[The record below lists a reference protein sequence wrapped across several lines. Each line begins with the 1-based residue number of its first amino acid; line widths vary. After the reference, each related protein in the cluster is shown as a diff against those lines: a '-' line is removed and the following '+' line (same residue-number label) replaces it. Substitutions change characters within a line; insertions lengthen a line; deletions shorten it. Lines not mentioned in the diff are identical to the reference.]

1 MKGKLSKLRNEKK
14 TNKLIEASKSL
25 NKELKNQLK
34 NTDNPLLTLKNEKN
48 SKKYNNQIKDNN
60 ANSHN
65 LYGED
70 TDYEIESISKNI
82 SDSQR
87 NNYPYINSKQ
97 SYIEQL
103 ELKIQDQARRLNE
116 LYKYKLLCEKRIRE
130 LNPNE
135 VIPLTEESIRS
146 NSKKSS
152 VKDESE
158 NNKYDELYEKYKN
171 LKKNFKDFKDQNS
184 VQSERTNDSNIN
196 IEKYNLLKEK
206 YKQLKN
212 ENEKIVDL
220 LNQEINA
227 TEEQKNIISI
237 LQQTIDSELFKNGTI
252 NQYITPENIIDFVKL
267 KNEADGYRKE
277 LVLSQAM
284 VNSLKY
290 EIEQLNKEKKEN
302 NEIRKNS
309 IESINIVKNNLNEN
323 NHKLNSEIDDY
334 YYKKNFK
341 GRSNSQNILNIDNI
355 RKNINS
361 LDFSENENNE
371 NFNNDNY
378 SDRNSNKNYLN
389 ENLQLKTN
397 INKQNQTI
405 SGLLKEKSES
415 KKLISELMYK
425 LNESLSLNNDARDKI
440 KNLELEIGLKKNEL
454 SQFED
459 KFTYFNDYIS
469 NLKISLSEL
478 QTFLKNYIAI
488 FNKMANEDLNSLLTK
503 NFSDNVLV
511 LKNKISNIP
520 SIQKYNLEYDIDSKL
535 IKVIIETLTIL
546 NSEFVNIYE
555 KVYESNG
562 YCKESKQKLE
572 QLQNE
577 IDTRNLNLENQKKDI
592 NFINNQLNE
601 QIQENIKM
609 KSNNDNLIEDNSSLI
624 FENSQLKRDIEFLN
638 HFNNKNIDLMNII
651 CKISQITDGKLS
663 KIIKEAIN
671 INQIISKLKE
681 ERNDAYQQLIKKN
694 NCNQSIN
701 IEKNTLNKLLNE
713 FDIKINEK
721 EIKLDELK
729 RELNILFNMYNSYGN
744 KEFKNINYNPM
755 DLNTINNKHQITNSL
770 DYSIRK
776 THADSNLYSNT
787 EFNTHQN
794 TINNQFPN
802 YDNNLNYKYGNKE
815 DFQKF
820 IETNSNSS
828 LTNSYFKNPEFYQND
843 RKKLSY
849 QVINT
854 SPH

>member
-14 TNKLIEASKSL
+14 TNKLIQASKSL

-34 NTDNPLLTLKNEKN
+34 NPILTLNNEKN
-48 SKKYNNQIKDNN
+48 QIKINNQIKDSNN
-60 ANSHN
+60 SNLQN
-65 LYGED
+65 LYAED
-70 TDYEIESISKNI
+70 TDYEIESISKHI

-87 NNYPYINSKQ
+87 NNYPNMNLKQ

-135 VIPLTEESIRS
+135 IIPLTEESIKS

-152 VKDESE
+152 IKDESE
-158 NNKYDELYEKYKN
+158 NNKYDELYEKYKK
-171 LKKNFKDFKDQNS
+171 LKKNFKDFKENS
-184 VQSERTNDSNIN
+184 AQSERSNDSNIN
-196 IEKYNLLKEK
+196 IEKYKLLKEK
-206 YKQLKN
+206 YKKLKN
-212 ENEKIVDL
+212 ENEEITDL
-220 LNQEINA
+220 LNQETKA
-227 TEEQKNIISI
+227 TEEQKNIISL

-252 NQYITPENIIDFVKL
+252 NQYISPENIIDFVKL
-267 KNEADGYRKE
+267 KNEADEYRKE

-302 NEIRKNS
+302 NESRKNS
-309 IESINIVKNNLNEN
+309 IESNNIENDSNIN
-323 NHKLNSEIDDY
+323 NHRLNSNIDDY

-341 GRSNSQNILNIDNI
+341 GRSNSQNKFNIDNI

-361 LDFSENENNE
+361 IDFSDNKSNDDNY
-371 NFNNDNY
+371 NNDNY
-378 SDRNSNKNYLN
+378 FERNNKKNYLN
-389 ENLQLKTN
+389 ENLNLKTN

-405 SGLLKEKSES
+405 SGLLKEKSEL

-425 LNESLSLNNDARDKI
+425 INESLSLNNDAKDKI
-440 KNLELEIGLKKNEL
+440 KSLELEIALKKNEL

-469 NLKISLSEL
+469 NLKISLSDL
-478 QTFLKNYIAI
+478 QNYLKNYITI
-488 FNKMANEDLNSLLTK
+488 LNKMANEDLNSLLTK
-503 NFSDNVLV
+503 SFSDNILI

-520 SIQKYNLEYDIDSKL
+520 SIQKYNLEYDKDSKL
-535 IKVIIETLTIL
+535 IKLVIDTLTIV

-555 KVYESNG
+555 KVFESNG
-562 YCKESKQKLE
+562 YCKESTQKLE

-577 IDTRNLNLENQKKDI
+577 INNRNLNLENQKKDI

-601 QIQENIKM
+601 QIQENIIV
-609 KSNNDNLIEDNSSLI
+609 KSNNDNLIKDNSFLI
-624 FENSQLKRDIEFLN
+624 FENSQLKRDIDFLN

-651 CKISQITDGKLS
+651 CKISQITDSKLS
-663 KIIKEAIN
+663 KIIKEIIN

-681 ERNDAYQQLIKKN
+681 ERNDAYQQLNKKN
-694 NCNQSIN
+694 NNNQSIN
-701 IEKNTLNKLLNE
+701 IEKNTLNQLLNE
-713 FDIKINEK
+713 FDRKINEK

-744 KEFKNINYNPM
+744 NDLKNTNYIPL
-755 DLNTINNKHQITNSL
+755 DFNTNNNKHLVTNSL
-770 DYSIRK
+770 DYSIKK

-794 TINNQFPN
+794 TMSNQFSN

-820 IETNSNSS
+820 IETNNSNSS
-828 LTNSYFKNPEFYQND
+828 LINSYIKNPEFSNND
-843 RKKLSY
+843 RKKITY
-849 QVINT
+849 QVLNT

>member
-14 TNKLIEASKSL
+14 TNKLIQASKSL

-34 NTDNPLLTLKNEKN
+34 NPILTLNNEKN
-48 SKKYNNQIKDNN
+48 QIKINNQIKDSNN
-60 ANSHN
+60 SNLQN
-65 LYGED
+65 LYAED
-70 TDYEIESISKNI
+70 TDYEIESISKHI

-87 NNYPYINSKQ
+87 NNYPNMNLKQ

-135 VIPLTEESIRS
+135 IIPLTEESIKS

-152 VKDESE
+152 IKDESE
-158 NNKYDELYEKYKN
+158 NNKYDELYEKYKK
-171 LKKNFKDFKDQNS
+171 LKKNFKDFKENS
-184 VQSERTNDSNIN
+184 AQSERSNDSNIN
-196 IEKYNLLKEK
+196 IEKYKLLKEK
-206 YKQLKN
+206 YKKLKN
-212 ENEKIVDL
+212 ENEEITDL
-220 LNQEINA
+220 LNQETKA
-227 TEEQKNIISI
+227 TEEQKNIISL

-252 NQYITPENIIDFVKL
+252 NQYISPENIIDFVKL
-267 KNEADGYRKE
+267 KNEADEYRKE

-302 NEIRKNS
+302 NESRKNS
-309 IESINIVKNNLNEN
+309 IESNNIENDSNIN
-323 NHKLNSEIDDY
+323 NHRLNSNIDDY

-341 GRSNSQNILNIDNI
+341 GRSNSQNKFNIDNI

-361 LDFSENENNE
+361 IDFSDNKSNDDNY
-371 NFNNDNY
+371 NNDNY
-378 SDRNSNKNYLN
+378 FERNNKKNYLN
-389 ENLQLKTN
+389 ENLNLKTN

-405 SGLLKEKSES
+405 SGLLKEKSEL

-425 LNESLSLNNDARDKI
+425 INESLSLNNDAKDKI
-440 KNLELEIGLKKNEL
+440 KSLELEIALKKNEL

-469 NLKISLSEL
+469 NLKISLSDL
-478 QTFLKNYIAI
+478 QNYLKNYITI
-488 FNKMANEDLNSLLTK
+488 LNKMANEDLNSLLTK
-503 NFSDNVLV
+503 SFSDNILI

-520 SIQKYNLEYDIDSKL
+520 SIQKYNLEYDKDSKL
-535 IKVIIETLTIL
+535 IKLVIDTLTIV

-555 KVYESNG
+555 KVFESNG
-562 YCKESKQKLE
+562 YCKESTQKLE

-577 IDTRNLNLENQKKDI
+577 INNRNLNLENQKKDI

-601 QIQENIKM
+601 QIQENIIV
-609 KSNNDNLIEDNSSLI
+609 KSNNDNLIKDNSFLI
-624 FENSQLKRDIEFLN
+624 FENSQLKRDIDFLN

-651 CKISQITDGKLS
+651 CKISQITDIKLS
-663 KIIKEAIN
+663 KIIKEIIN

-681 ERNDAYQQLIKKN
+681 ERNDAYQQLNKKN
-694 NCNQSIN
+694 NNNQSIN
-701 IEKNTLNKLLNE
+701 IEKNTLNQLLNE
-713 FDIKINEK
+713 FDRKINEK

-744 KEFKNINYNPM
+744 NELKNTNYIPL
-755 DLNTINNKHQITNSL
+755 DLNTNNNKHLVTNSL

-794 TINNQFPN
+794 TMSNQFSN

-820 IETNSNSS
+820 IETNNSNSS
-828 LTNSYFKNPEFYQND
+828 LINSYIKNPEFSNND
-843 RKKLSY
+843 RKKITY
-849 QVINT
+849 QVLNT

>member
-14 TNKLIEASKSL
+14 TNKLIQASKSL

-34 NTDNPLLTLKNEKN
+34 NPILTLNNEKN
-48 SKKYNNQIKDNN
+48 QIKIDNQIKDSNN
-60 ANSHN
+60 SNLQN
-65 LYGED
+65 LYAED
-70 TDYEIESISKNI
+70 TDYEIESISKHI

-87 NNYPYINSKQ
+87 NNYPNMNLKQ

-135 VIPLTEESIRS
+135 IIPLTEESIKS

-152 VKDESE
+152 IKDESE
-158 NNKYDELYEKYKN
+158 NNKYDELYEKYKK
-171 LKKNFKDFKDQNS
+171 LKKNFKDFKENS
-184 VQSERTNDSNIN
+184 AQSERSNDSNIN
-196 IEKYNLLKEK
+196 IEKYKLLKEK
-206 YKQLKN
+206 YKKLKN
-212 ENEKIVDL
+212 ENEEISDL
-220 LNQEINA
+220 LNQETKA
-227 TEEQKNIISI
+227 TEEQKNIISL

-252 NQYITPENIIDFVKL
+252 NQYISPENIIDFVKL
-267 KNEADGYRKE
+267 KNEADEYRKE

-302 NEIRKNS
+302 NESRKNS
-309 IESINIVKNNLNEN
+309 IESNNIENDSNIN
-323 NHKLNSEIDDY
+323 NHRLNSNIDDY

-341 GRSNSQNILNIDNI
+341 GRSNSQNKFNIDNI

-361 LDFSENENNE
+361 IDFSDNKSNDDNY
-371 NFNNDNY
+371 NNDNY
-378 SDRNSNKNYLN
+378 FERNNKKNYLN
-389 ENLQLKTN
+389 ENLNLKTN

-405 SGLLKEKSES
+405 SGLLKEKSEL

-425 LNESLSLNNDARDKI
+425 INESLSLNNDAKDKI
-440 KNLELEIGLKKNEL
+440 KSLELEIALKKNEL

-469 NLKISLSEL
+469 NLKISLSDL
-478 QTFLKNYIAI
+478 QNYLKNYITI
-488 FNKMANEDLNSLLTK
+488 LNKMANEDLNSLLTK
-503 NFSDNVLV
+503 SFSDNILI

-520 SIQKYNLEYDIDSKL
+520 SIQKYNLEYDKDSKL
-535 IKVIIETLTIL
+535 IKLVIDTLTIV

-555 KVYESNG
+555 KVFESNG
-562 YCKESKQKLE
+562 YCKESTQKLE

-577 IDTRNLNLENQKKDI
+577 INNRNLNLENQKKDI

-601 QIQENIKM
+601 QIQENIIV
-609 KSNNDNLIEDNSSLI
+609 KSNNDNLIKDNSFLI
-624 FENSQLKRDIEFLN
+624 FENSQLKRDIDFLN

-651 CKISQITDGKLS
+651 CKISQITDSKLS
-663 KIIKEAIN
+663 KIIKEIIN

-681 ERNDAYQQLIKKN
+681 ERNDAYQQLNTKN
-694 NCNQSIN
+694 NNNQSIN
-701 IEKNTLNKLLNE
+701 IEKNTLNQLLNE
-713 FDIKINEK
+713 FDRKINEK

-744 KEFKNINYNPM
+744 NDLKNTNYIPL
-755 DLNTINNKHQITNSL
+755 DLNTNNNKHLVTNSL

-794 TINNQFPN
+794 TMSNQFSN

-820 IETNSNSS
+820 IETNNSNSS
-828 LTNSYFKNPEFYQND
+828 LINSYIKNPEFSNND
-843 RKKLSY
+843 RKKITY
-849 QVINT
+849 QVLNT

>member
-14 TNKLIEASKSL
+14 TNKLIQASKSL

-34 NTDNPLLTLKNEKN
+34 NPILTLNNEKN
-48 SKKYNNQIKDNN
+48 QIKINNQIKDSNN
-60 ANSHN
+60 SNLQN
-65 LYGED
+65 LYAED
-70 TDYEIESISKNI
+70 TDYEIESISKHI

-87 NNYPYINSKQ
+87 NNYPNMNLKQ

-135 VIPLTEESIRS
+135 IIPLTEESIKS

-152 VKDESE
+152 IKDESE
-158 NNKYDELYEKYKN
+158 NNKYDELYEKYKK
-171 LKKNFKDFKDQNS
+171 LKKNFKDFKENS
-184 VQSERTNDSNIN
+184 AQSERSNDSNIN
-196 IEKYNLLKEK
+196 IEKYKLLKEK
-206 YKQLKN
+206 YKKLKN
-212 ENEKIVDL
+212 ENEEITDL
-220 LNQEINA
+220 LNQETKA
-227 TEEQKNIISI
+227 TEEQKNIISL

-252 NQYITPENIIDFVKL
+252 NQYISPENIIDFVKL
-267 KNEADGYRKE
+267 KNEADEYRKE

-302 NEIRKNS
+302 NESRKNS
-309 IESINIVKNNLNEN
+309 IESNNIENDSNIN
-323 NHKLNSEIDDY
+323 NHRLNSNIDDY

-341 GRSNSQNILNIDNI
+341 GRSNSQNKFNIDNI

-361 LDFSENENNE
+361 IDFSDNKSNDDNY
-371 NFNNDNY
+371 NNDNY
-378 SDRNSNKNYLN
+378 FERNNKKNYLN
-389 ENLQLKTN
+389 ENLNLKTN

-405 SGLLKEKSES
+405 SGLLKEKSEL

-425 LNESLSLNNDARDKI
+425 INESLSLNNDAKDKI
-440 KNLELEIGLKKNEL
+440 KSLELEIALKKNEL

-469 NLKISLSEL
+469 NLKISLSDL
-478 QTFLKNYIAI
+478 QNYLKNYITI
-488 FNKMANEDLNSLLTK
+488 LNKMANEDLNSLLTK
-503 NFSDNVLV
+503 SFSDNILI

-520 SIQKYNLEYDIDSKL
+520 SIQKYNLEYDKDSKL
-535 IKVIIETLTIL
+535 IKLVIDTLTIV

-555 KVYESNG
+555 KVFESNG
-562 YCKESKQKLE
+562 YCKESTQKLE

-577 IDTRNLNLENQKKDI
+577 INNRNLNLENQKKDI

-601 QIQENIKM
+601 QIQENIIV
-609 KSNNDNLIEDNSSLI
+609 KSNNDNLIKDNSFLI
-624 FENSQLKRDIEFLN
+624 FENSQLKRDIDFLN
-638 HFNNKNIDLMNII
+638 HFNNRNIDLMNII
-651 CKISQITDGKLS
+651 CKISQITDSKLS
-663 KIIKEAIN
+663 KIIKEIIN

-681 ERNDAYQQLIKKN
+681 ERNDAYQQLNKKN
-694 NCNQSIN
+694 NNNQSIN
-701 IEKNTLNKLLNE
+701 IEKNTLNQLLNE
-713 FDIKINEK
+713 FDRKINEK

-744 KEFKNINYNPM
+744 NDLKNTNYIPL
-755 DLNTINNKHQITNSL
+755 DLNTNNNKHLVTNSL

-794 TINNQFPN
+794 TMSNQFSN

-820 IETNSNSS
+820 IETNNSNSS
-828 LTNSYFKNPEFYQND
+828 LINSYIKNPEFSNND
-843 RKKLSY
+843 RKKITY
-849 QVINT
+849 QVLNT

>member
-14 TNKLIEASKSL
+14 TNKLIQASKSL

-34 NTDNPLLTLKNEKN
+34 NPILTLNNEKN
-48 SKKYNNQIKDNN
+48 QIKINNQIKDSNN
-60 ANSHN
+60 SNLQN
-65 LYGED
+65 LYAED
-70 TDYEIESISKNI
+70 TDYEIESISKHI

-87 NNYPYINSKQ
+87 NNYPNMNLKQ

-135 VIPLTEESIRS
+135 IIPLTEESIKS
-146 NSKKSS
+146 SSKKSS
-152 VKDESE
+152 IKDESE
-158 NNKYDELYEKYKN
+158 NNKYDELYEKYKK
-171 LKKNFKDFKDQNS
+171 LKKNFKDFKENS
-184 VQSERTNDSNIN
+184 AQSERSNDSNIN
-196 IEKYNLLKEK
+196 IEKYKLLKEK
-206 YKQLKN
+206 YKKLKN
-212 ENEKIVDL
+212 ENEEITDL
-220 LNQEINA
+220 LNQETKA
-227 TEEQKNIISI
+227 TEEQKNIISL

-252 NQYITPENIIDFVKL
+252 NQYISPENIIDFVKL
-267 KNEADGYRKE
+267 KNEADEYRKE

-302 NEIRKNS
+302 NESRKNS
-309 IESINIVKNNLNEN
+309 IESNNIENDSNIN
-323 NHKLNSEIDDY
+323 NHRLNSNIDDY

-341 GRSNSQNILNIDNI
+341 GRSNSQNKFNIDNI

-361 LDFSENENNE
+361 IDFSDNKSNDDNY
-371 NFNNDNY
+371 NNDNY
-378 SDRNSNKNYLN
+378 FERNNKKNYLN
-389 ENLQLKTN
+389 ENLNLKTN

-405 SGLLKEKSES
+405 SGLLKEKSEL

-425 LNESLSLNNDARDKI
+425 INESLSLNNDAKDKI
-440 KNLELEIGLKKNEL
+440 KSLELEIALKKNEL

-469 NLKISLSEL
+469 NLKISLSDL
-478 QTFLKNYIAI
+478 QNYLKNYITI
-488 FNKMANEDLNSLLTK
+488 LNKMANEDLNSLLTK
-503 NFSDNVLV
+503 SFSDNILI

-520 SIQKYNLEYDIDSKL
+520 SIQKYNLEYDKDSKL
-535 IKVIIETLTIL
+535 IKLVIDTLTIV

-555 KVYESNG
+555 KVFESNG
-562 YCKESKQKLE
+562 YCKESTQKLE

-577 IDTRNLNLENQKKDI
+577 INNRNLNLENQKKDI

-601 QIQENIKM
+601 QIQENIIV

-624 FENSQLKRDIEFLN
+624 FENSQLKRDIDFLN

-651 CKISQITDGKLS
+651 CKISQITDSKLS
-663 KIIKEAIN
+663 KIIKEIIN

-681 ERNDAYQQLIKKN
+681 ERNDAYQQLNKKN
-694 NCNQSIN
+694 NNNQSIN
-701 IEKNTLNKLLNE
+701 IEKNTLNQLLNE
-713 FDIKINEK
+713 FDRKINEK

-744 KEFKNINYNPM
+744 NDLKNTNYIPL
-755 DLNTINNKHQITNSL
+755 DLNTNNNKHLVTNSL

-794 TINNQFPN
+794 TMSNQFSN

-820 IETNSNSS
+820 IETNNSNSS
-828 LTNSYFKNPEFYQND
+828 LINSYIKNPEFSNND
-843 RKKLSY
+843 RKKITY
-849 QVINT
+849 QVLNT

>member
-1 MKGKLSKLRNEKK
+1 M
-14 TNKLIEASKSL
+14 
-25 NKELKNQLK
+25 
-34 NTDNPLLTLKNEKN
+34 
-48 SKKYNNQIKDNN
+48 
-60 ANSHN
+60 
-65 LYGED
+65 
-70 TDYEIESISKNI
+70 
-82 SDSQR
+82 
-87 NNYPYINSKQ
+87 
-97 SYIEQL
+97 
-103 ELKIQDQARRLNE
+103 
-116 LYKYKLLCEKRIRE
+116 
-130 LNPNE
+130 
-135 VIPLTEESIRS
+135 
-146 NSKKSS
+146 
-152 VKDESE
+152 
-158 NNKYDELYEKYKN
+158 
-171 LKKNFKDFKDQNS
+171 
-184 VQSERTNDSNIN
+184 
-196 IEKYNLLKEK
+196 
-206 YKQLKN
+206 
-212 ENEKIVDL
+212 
-220 LNQEINA
+220 
-227 TEEQKNIISI
+227 
-237 LQQTIDSELFKNGTI
+237 
-252 NQYITPENIIDFVKL
+252 
-267 KNEADGYRKE
+267 
-277 LVLSQAM
+277 
-284 VNSLKY
+284 
-290 EIEQLNKEKKEN
+290 
-302 NEIRKNS
+302 
-309 IESINIVKNNLNEN
+309 
-323 NHKLNSEIDDY
+323 
-334 YYKKNFK
+334 
-341 GRSNSQNILNIDNI
+341 NIDNI
-355 RKNINS
+355 KKNINS

-371 NFNNDNY
+371 NFNNENY

-562 YCKESKQKLE
+562 YCKESTQKLE

-577 IDTRNLNLENQKKDI
+577 INNRNLNLENQKKDI

-601 QIQENIKM
+601 QIQENIIV
-609 KSNNDNLIEDNSSLI
+609 KSNNDNLIKDNSFLI
-624 FENSQLKRDIEFLN
+624 FENSQLKRDIDFLN

-651 CKISQITDGKLS
+651 CKISQITDSKLS
-663 KIIKEAIN
+663 KIIKEIIN

-681 ERNDAYQQLIKKN
+681 ERNDAYQQLNKKN
-694 NCNQSIN
+694 NNNQSIN
-701 IEKNTLNKLLNE
+701 IEKNTLNQLLNE
-713 FDIKINEK
+713 FDRKINEK
-721 EIKLDELK
+721 EVKLDELK

-744 KEFKNINYNPM
+744 NDLKNTNYIPL
-755 DLNTINNKHQITNSL
+755 DLNTNNNKHLVTNSL
-770 DYSIRK
+770 DYSIKK

-794 TINNQFPN
+794 TMSNQFSN

-820 IETNSNSS
+820 IETNNSNSS
-828 LTNSYFKNPEFYQND
+828 LINSYIKNPEFSNND
-843 RKKLSY
+843 RKKITY
-849 QVINT
+849 QVLNT

>member
-14 TNKLIEASKSL
+14 TNKLIQASKSL

-34 NTDNPLLTLKNEKN
+34 NPILTLNNEKN
-48 SKKYNNQIKDNN
+48 QIKIDNQIKDSNN
-60 ANSHN
+60 SNLQN
-65 LYGED
+65 LYAED
-70 TDYEIESISKNI
+70 TDYEIESISKHI

-87 NNYPYINSKQ
+87 NNYPNMNLKQ

-135 VIPLTEESIRS
+135 IIPLTEESIKS

-152 VKDESE
+152 IKDESE
-158 NNKYDELYEKYKN
+158 NNKYDELYEKYKK
-171 LKKNFKDFKDQNS
+171 LKKNFKDFKENS
-184 VQSERTNDSNIN
+184 AQSERSNDSNIN
-196 IEKYNLLKEK
+196 IEKYKLLKEK
-206 YKQLKN
+206 YKKLKN
-212 ENEKIVDL
+212 ENEEITDL
-220 LNQEINA
+220 LNQETKA
-227 TEEQKNIISI
+227 TEEQKNIISL

-252 NQYITPENIIDFVKL
+252 NQYISPENIIDFVKL
-267 KNEADGYRKE
+267 KNEADEYRKE

-302 NEIRKNS
+302 NESRKNS
-309 IESINIVKNNLNEN
+309 IESNNIENDSNIN
-323 NHKLNSEIDDY
+323 NHRLNSNIDDY

-341 GRSNSQNILNIDNI
+341 GRSNSQNKFNIDNI
-355 RKNINS
+355 RKNMNS
-361 LDFSENENNE
+361 IDFSDNKSNDDNYNNE
-371 NFNNDNY
+371 NYFERNNK
-378 SDRNSNKNYLN
+378 KNYLN
-389 ENLQLKTN
+389 ENLNLKTN

-405 SGLLKEKSES
+405 SGLLKEKSEL

-425 LNESLSLNNDARDKI
+425 INESLSLNNDAKDKI
-440 KNLELEIGLKKNEL
+440 KSLELEIALKKNEL

-469 NLKISLSEL
+469 NLKISLSDL
-478 QTFLKNYIAI
+478 QNYLKNYITI
-488 FNKMANEDLNSLLTK
+488 LNKMANEDLNSLLTK
-503 NFSDNVLV
+503 SFSDNILI

-520 SIQKYNLEYDIDSKL
+520 SIQKYNLEYDKDSKL
-535 IKVIIETLTIL
+535 IKLVIDTLTIV

-555 KVYESNG
+555 KVFESNG
-562 YCKESKQKLE
+562 YCKESTQKLE

-577 IDTRNLNLENQKKDI
+577 INNRNLNLENQKKDI

-601 QIQENIKM
+601 QIQENIIV
-609 KSNNDNLIEDNSSLI
+609 KSNNDNLIKDNSFLI
-624 FENSQLKRDIEFLN
+624 FENSQLKRDIDFLN

-651 CKISQITDGKLS
+651 CKISQITDSKLS
-663 KIIKEAIN
+663 KIIKEIIN

-681 ERNDAYQQLIKKN
+681 ERNDAYQQLNTKN
-694 NCNQSIN
+694 NNNQSIN
-701 IEKNTLNKLLNE
+701 IEKNTLNQLLNE
-713 FDIKINEK
+713 FDRKINEK

-744 KEFKNINYNPM
+744 NDLKNTNYIPL
-755 DLNTINNKHQITNSL
+755 DLNTNNNKHLVTNSL
-770 DYSIRK
+770 DYSIKK

-794 TINNQFPN
+794 TMSNQFSN

-820 IETNSNSS
+820 IETNNSNSS
-828 LTNSYFKNPEFYQND
+828 LINSYIKNPEFSNND
-843 RKKLSY
+843 RKKITY
-849 QVINT
+849 QVLNT

>member
-14 TNKLIEASKSL
+14 TNKLIQASKSL

-34 NTDNPLLTLKNEKN
+34 NPILTLNNEKN
-48 SKKYNNQIKDNN
+48 QIKIDNQIKDSNN
-60 ANSHN
+60 SNLQN
-65 LYGED
+65 LYAED
-70 TDYEIESISKNI
+70 TDYEIESISKHI

-87 NNYPYINSKQ
+87 NNYPNMNLKQ

-135 VIPLTEESIRS
+135 IIPLTEESIKS

-152 VKDESE
+152 IKDESE
-158 NNKYDELYEKYKN
+158 NNKYDELYEKYKK
-171 LKKNFKDFKDQNS
+171 LKKNFKDFKENS
-184 VQSERTNDSNIN
+184 AQSERSNDSNIN
-196 IEKYNLLKEK
+196 IEKYKLLKEK
-206 YKQLKN
+206 YKKLKN
-212 ENEKIVDL
+212 ENEEITDL
-220 LNQEINA
+220 LNQETKA
-227 TEEQKNIISI
+227 TEEQKNIISL

-252 NQYITPENIIDFVKL
+252 NQYISPENIIDFVKL
-267 KNEADGYRKE
+267 KNEADEYRKE

-302 NEIRKNS
+302 NESRKNS
-309 IESINIVKNNLNEN
+309 IESNNIENDSNIN
-323 NHKLNSEIDDY
+323 NHRLNSNIDDY

-341 GRSNSQNILNIDNI
+341 GRSNSQNKFNIDNI

-361 LDFSENENNE
+361 IDFSDNKSNDDNY
-371 NFNNDNY
+371 NNDNY
-378 SDRNSNKNYLN
+378 FERNNKKNYLN
-389 ENLQLKTN
+389 ENLNLKTN

-405 SGLLKEKSES
+405 SGLLKEKSEL

-425 LNESLSLNNDARDKI
+425 INESLSLNNDAKDKI
-440 KNLELEIGLKKNEL
+440 KSLELEIALKKNEL

-469 NLKISLSEL
+469 NLKISLSDL
-478 QTFLKNYIAI
+478 QNYLKNYITI
-488 FNKMANEDLNSLLTK
+488 LNKMANEDLNSLLTK
-503 NFSDNVLV
+503 SFSDNILI

-520 SIQKYNLEYDIDSKL
+520 SIQKYNLEYDKDSKL
-535 IKVIIETLTIL
+535 IKLVIDTLTIV

-555 KVYESNG
+555 KVFESNG
-562 YCKESKQKLE
+562 YCKESTQKLE

-577 IDTRNLNLENQKKDI
+577 INNRNLNLENQKKDI

-601 QIQENIKM
+601 QIQENIIV
-609 KSNNDNLIEDNSSLI
+609 KSNNDNLIKDNSFLI
-624 FENSQLKRDIEFLN
+624 FENSQLKRDIDFLN

-651 CKISQITDGKLS
+651 CKISQITDSKLS
-663 KIIKEAIN
+663 KIIKEIIN

-681 ERNDAYQQLIKKN
+681 ERNDAYQQLNKKN
-694 NCNQSIN
+694 NNNQSIN
-701 IEKNTLNKLLNE
+701 IEKNTLNQLLNE
-713 FDIKINEK
+713 FDRKINEK

-744 KEFKNINYNPM
+744 NDLKNTNYIPL
-755 DLNTINNKHQITNSL
+755 DLNTNNNKHLVTNSL

-794 TINNQFPN
+794 TMSNQFSN

-820 IETNSNSS
+820 IETNNSNSS
-828 LTNSYFKNPEFYQND
+828 LINSYIKNPEFSNND
-843 RKKLSY
+843 RKKITY
-849 QVINT
+849 QVLNT

>member
-1 MKGKLSKLRNEKK
+1 MKEKLSKLRNEKK
-14 TNKLIEASKSL
+14 TNKLIQASKSL

-34 NTDNPLLTLKNEKN
+34 NPILTLNNEKN
-48 SKKYNNQIKDNN
+48 QIKINNQIKDSNN
-60 ANSHN
+60 SNLQN
-65 LYGED
+65 LYAED
-70 TDYEIESISKNI
+70 TDYEIESISKHI

-87 NNYPYINSKQ
+87 NNYPNMNLKQ

-135 VIPLTEESIRS
+135 IIPLTEESIKS

-152 VKDESE
+152 IKDESE
-158 NNKYDELYEKYKN
+158 NNKYDELYEKYKK
-171 LKKNFKDFKDQNS
+171 LKKNFKDFKENS
-184 VQSERTNDSNIN
+184 AQSERSNDSNIN
-196 IEKYNLLKEK
+196 IEKYKLLKEK
-206 YKQLKN
+206 YKKLKN
-212 ENEKIVDL
+212 ENEEITDL
-220 LNQEINA
+220 LNQETKA
-227 TEEQKNIISI
+227 KEEQKNIISL

-252 NQYITPENIIDFVKL
+252 NQYISPENIIDFVKL
-267 KNEADGYRKE
+267 KNEADEYRKE

-302 NEIRKNS
+302 NESRKNS
-309 IESINIVKNNLNEN
+309 IESNNIENDSNIN
-323 NHKLNSEIDDY
+323 NHRLNSNIDDY

-341 GRSNSQNILNIDNI
+341 GRSNSQNKFNIDNI

-361 LDFSENENNE
+361 IDFSDNKSNDDNY
-371 NFNNDNY
+371 NNDNY
-378 SDRNSNKNYLN
+378 FERNNKKNYLN
-389 ENLQLKTN
+389 ENLNLKTN

-405 SGLLKEKSES
+405 SGLLKEKSEL

-425 LNESLSLNNDARDKI
+425 INESLSLNNDAKDKI
-440 KNLELEIGLKKNEL
+440 KSLELEIALKKNEL

-469 NLKISLSEL
+469 NLKISLSDL
-478 QTFLKNYIAI
+478 QNYLKNYITI
-488 FNKMANEDLNSLLTK
+488 LNKMANEDLNSLLTK
-503 NFSDNVLV
+503 SFSDNILI

-520 SIQKYNLEYDIDSKL
+520 SIQKYNLEYDKDSKL
-535 IKVIIETLTIL
+535 IKLVIDTLTIV

-555 KVYESNG
+555 KVFESNG
-562 YCKESKQKLE
+562 YCKESTQKLE

-577 IDTRNLNLENQKKDI
+577 INNRNLNLENQKKDI

-601 QIQENIKM
+601 QIQENIIV
-609 KSNNDNLIEDNSSLI
+609 KSNNDNLIKDNSFLI
-624 FENSQLKRDIEFLN
+624 FENSQLKRDIDFLN

-651 CKISQITDGKLS
+651 CKISQITDSKLS
-663 KIIKEAIN
+663 KIIKEIIN

-681 ERNDAYQQLIKKN
+681 ERNDAYQQLNKKN
-694 NCNQSIN
+694 NNNQSIN
-701 IEKNTLNKLLNE
+701 IEKNTLNQLLNE
-713 FDIKINEK
+713 FDRKINEK

-744 KEFKNINYNPM
+744 NELKNTNYIPL
-755 DLNTINNKHQITNSL
+755 DLNTNNNKHLVTNSL

-794 TINNQFPN
+794 TISNQFSN

-820 IETNSNSS
+820 IETNNSNSS
-828 LTNSYFKNPEFYQND
+828 LINSYIKNPEFSNND
-843 RKKLSY
+843 RKKITY
-849 QVINT
+849 QVLNT

>member
-14 TNKLIEASKSL
+14 TNKLIQASKSL

-34 NTDNPLLTLKNEKN
+34 NPILTLNNEKN
-48 SKKYNNQIKDNN
+48 QIKIDNQIKDSNN
-60 ANSHN
+60 SNLQN
-65 LYGED
+65 LYAED
-70 TDYEIESISKNI
+70 TDYEIESISKHI

-87 NNYPYINSKQ
+87 NNYPNMNLKQ

-135 VIPLTEESIRS
+135 IIPLTEESIKS

-152 VKDESE
+152 IKDESE
-158 NNKYDELYEKYKN
+158 NNKYDELYEKYKK
-171 LKKNFKDFKDQNS
+171 LKKNFKDFKENS
-184 VQSERTNDSNIN
+184 AQSERSNDSNIN
-196 IEKYNLLKEK
+196 IEKYKLLKEK
-206 YKQLKN
+206 YKKLKN
-212 ENEKIVDL
+212 ENEEITDL
-220 LNQEINA
+220 LNQETKA
-227 TEEQKNIISI
+227 TEEQKNIISL

-252 NQYITPENIIDFVKL
+252 NQYISPENIIDFVKL
-267 KNEADGYRKE
+267 KNEADEYRKE

-302 NEIRKNS
+302 NESRKNS
-309 IESINIVKNNLNEN
+309 IESNNIENDSNIN
-323 NHKLNSEIDDY
+323 NHRLNSNIDDY

-341 GRSNSQNILNIDNI
+341 GRSNSQNKFNIDNI
-355 RKNINS
+355 RKNMNS
-361 LDFSENENNE
+361 IDFSDNKSNDDNYNNE
-371 NFNNDNY
+371 NYFERNNK
-378 SDRNSNKNYLN
+378 KNYLN
-389 ENLQLKTN
+389 ENLNLKTN

-405 SGLLKEKSES
+405 SGLLKEKSEL

-425 LNESLSLNNDARDKI
+425 INESLSLNNDAKDKI
-440 KNLELEIGLKKNEL
+440 KSLELEIALKKNEL

-469 NLKISLSEL
+469 NLKISLSDL
-478 QTFLKNYIAI
+478 QNYLKNYITI
-488 FNKMANEDLNSLLTK
+488 LNKMANEDLNSLLTK
-503 NFSDNVLV
+503 SFSDNILI

-520 SIQKYNLEYDIDSKL
+520 SIQKYNLEYDKDSKL
-535 IKVIIETLTIL
+535 IKLVIDTLTIV

-555 KVYESNG
+555 KVFESNG
-562 YCKESKQKLE
+562 YCKESTQKLE

-577 IDTRNLNLENQKKDI
+577 INNRNLNLENQKKDI

-601 QIQENIKM
+601 QIQENIIV
-609 KSNNDNLIEDNSSLI
+609 KSNNDNLIKDNSFLI
-624 FENSQLKRDIEFLN
+624 FENSQLKRDIDFLN

-651 CKISQITDGKLS
+651 CKISQITDIKLS
-663 KIIKEAIN
+663 KIIKEIIN

-681 ERNDAYQQLIKKN
+681 ERNDAYQQLNTKN
-694 NCNQSIN
+694 NNNQSIN
-701 IEKNTLNKLLNE
+701 IEKNTLNQLLNE
-713 FDIKINEK
+713 FDRKINEK

-744 KEFKNINYNPM
+744 NDLKNTNYIPL
-755 DLNTINNKHQITNSL
+755 DLNTNNNKHLVTNSL

-794 TINNQFPN
+794 TMSNQFSN

-820 IETNSNSS
+820 IETNNSNSS
-828 LTNSYFKNPEFYQND
+828 LINSYIKNPEFSNND
-843 RKKLSY
+843 RKKITY
-849 QVINT
+849 QVLNT

>member
-14 TNKLIEASKSL
+14 TNKLIQASKSL

-34 NTDNPLLTLKNEKN
+34 NPILTLNNEKN
-48 SKKYNNQIKDNN
+48 QIKIDNQIKDSNN
-60 ANSHN
+60 SNLQN
-65 LYGED
+65 LYAED
-70 TDYEIESISKNI
+70 TDYEIESISKHI

-87 NNYPYINSKQ
+87 NNYPNMNLKQ

-135 VIPLTEESIRS
+135 IIPLTEESIKS

-152 VKDESE
+152 IKDESE
-158 NNKYDELYEKYKN
+158 NNKYDELYEKYKK
-171 LKKNFKDFKDQNS
+171 LKKNFKDFKENS
-184 VQSERTNDSNIN
+184 AQSERSNDSNIN
-196 IEKYNLLKEK
+196 IEKYKLLKEK
-206 YKQLKN
+206 YKKLKN
-212 ENEKIVDL
+212 ENEEITDL
-220 LNQEINA
+220 LNQETKA
-227 TEEQKNIISI
+227 TEEQKNIISL

-252 NQYITPENIIDFVKL
+252 NQYISPENIIDFVKL
-267 KNEADGYRKE
+267 KNEADEYRKE

-302 NEIRKNS
+302 NESRKNS
-309 IESINIVKNNLNEN
+309 IESNNIENDSNIN
-323 NHKLNSEIDDY
+323 NHRLNSNIDDY

-341 GRSNSQNILNIDNI
+341 GRSNSQNKFNIDNI

-361 LDFSENENNE
+361 IDFSDNKSNDDNY
-371 NFNNDNY
+371 NNDNY
-378 SDRNSNKNYLN
+378 FERNNKKNYLN
-389 ENLQLKTN
+389 ENLNLKTN

-405 SGLLKEKSES
+405 SGLLKEKSEL

-425 LNESLSLNNDARDKI
+425 INESLSLNNDAKDKI
-440 KNLELEIGLKKNEL
+440 KSLELEIALKKNEL

-469 NLKISLSEL
+469 NLKISLSDL
-478 QTFLKNYIAI
+478 QNYLKNYITI
-488 FNKMANEDLNSLLTK
+488 LNKMANEDLNSLLTK
-503 NFSDNVLV
+503 SFSDNILI

-520 SIQKYNLEYDIDSKL
+520 SIQKYNLEYDKDSKL
-535 IKVIIETLTIL
+535 IKLVIDTLTIV

-555 KVYESNG
+555 KVFESNG
-562 YCKESKQKLE
+562 YCKESTQKLE

-577 IDTRNLNLENQKKDI
+577 INNRNLNLENQKKDI

-624 FENSQLKRDIEFLN
+624 FENSQLKRDIDFLN

-651 CKISQITDGKLS
+651 CKISQITDSKLS
-663 KIIKEAIN
+663 KIIKEIIN

-681 ERNDAYQQLIKKN
+681 ERNDAYQQLNKKN
-694 NCNQSIN
+694 NNNQSIN
-701 IEKNTLNKLLNE
+701 IEKNTLNQLLNE
-713 FDIKINEK
+713 FDRKINEK

-744 KEFKNINYNPM
+744 NDLKNTNYIPL
-755 DLNTINNKHQITNSL
+755 DLNTNNNKHLVTNSL

-794 TINNQFPN
+794 TMSNQFSN

-820 IETNSNSS
+820 IETNNSNSS
-828 LTNSYFKNPEFYQND
+828 LINSYIKNPEFSNND
-843 RKKLSY
+843 RKKITY
-849 QVINT
+849 QVLNT

>member
-14 TNKLIEASKSL
+14 TNKLIQASKSL

-34 NTDNPLLTLKNEKN
+34 NPILTLNNEKN
-48 SKKYNNQIKDNN
+48 QIKIDNQIKDSNN
-60 ANSHN
+60 SNLQN
-65 LYGED
+65 LYAED
-70 TDYEIESISKNI
+70 TDYEIESISKHI

-87 NNYPYINSKQ
+87 NNYPNMNLKQ

-135 VIPLTEESIRS
+135 IIPLTEESIKS

-152 VKDESE
+152 IKDESE
-158 NNKYDELYEKYKN
+158 NNKYDELYEKYKK
-171 LKKNFKDFKDQNS
+171 LKKNFKDFKENS
-184 VQSERTNDSNIN
+184 AQSERSNDSNIN
-196 IEKYNLLKEK
+196 IEKYKLLKEK
-206 YKQLKN
+206 YKKLKN
-212 ENEKIVDL
+212 ENEEITDL
-220 LNQEINA
+220 LNQETKA
-227 TEEQKNIISI
+227 TEEQKNIISL

-252 NQYITPENIIDFVKL
+252 NQYISPENIIDFVKL
-267 KNEADGYRKE
+267 KNEADEYRKE

-302 NEIRKNS
+302 NESRKNS
-309 IESINIVKNNLNEN
+309 IESNNIENDSNIN
-323 NHKLNSEIDDY
+323 NHRLNSNIDDY

-341 GRSNSQNILNIDNI
+341 GRSNSQNKFNIYNI

-361 LDFSENENNE
+361 IDFSDNKSNDDNY
-371 NFNNDNY
+371 NNDNY
-378 SDRNSNKNYLN
+378 FERNNKKNYLN
-389 ENLQLKTN
+389 ENLNLKTN

-405 SGLLKEKSES
+405 SGLLKEKSEL

-425 LNESLSLNNDARDKI
+425 INESLSLNNDAKDKI
-440 KNLELEIGLKKNEL
+440 KSLELEIALKKNEL

-469 NLKISLSEL
+469 NLKISLSDL
-478 QTFLKNYIAI
+478 QNYLKNYITI
-488 FNKMANEDLNSLLTK
+488 LNKMANEDLNSLLTK
-503 NFSDNVLV
+503 SFSDNILI

-520 SIQKYNLEYDIDSKL
+520 SIQKYNLEYDKDSKL
-535 IKVIIETLTIL
+535 IKLVIDTLTIV

-555 KVYESNG
+555 KVFESNG
-562 YCKESKQKLE
+562 YCKESTQKLE

-577 IDTRNLNLENQKKDI
+577 INNRNLNLENLKKDI

-601 QIQENIKM
+601 QIQENIIV
-609 KSNNDNLIEDNSSLI
+609 KSNNDNLIKDNSFLI
-624 FENSQLKRDIEFLN
+624 FENSQLKRDIDFLN

-651 CKISQITDGKLS
+651 CKISQITDSKLS
-663 KIIKEAIN
+663 KIIKEIIN

-681 ERNDAYQQLIKKN
+681 ERNDAYQQLNKKN
-694 NCNQSIN
+694 NNNQSIN
-701 IEKNTLNKLLNE
+701 IEKNTLNQLLNE
-713 FDIKINEK
+713 FDRKINEK

-744 KEFKNINYNPM
+744 NDLKNTNYIPL
-755 DLNTINNKHQITNSL
+755 DLNTNNNKHLVTNSL
-770 DYSIRK
+770 DYSIKK

-794 TINNQFPN
+794 TMSNQFSN

-820 IETNSNSS
+820 IETNNSNSS
-828 LTNSYFKNPEFYQND
+828 LINSYIKNPEFSNND
-843 RKKLSY
+843 RKKITY
-849 QVINT
+849 QVLNT

>member
-14 TNKLIEASKSL
+14 TNKLIQASISL
-25 NKELKNQLK
+25 NKESKNKL
-34 NTDNPLLTLKNEKN
+34 NNNDNPTLTLKNEKN
-48 SKKYNNQIKDNN
+48 SKKSNNQIKDNN
-60 ANSHN
+60 TSNIQN
-65 LYGED
+65 LYAED
-70 TDYEIESISKNI
+70 SDYEIESISKNI

-87 NNYPYINSKQ
+87 NNYPNINSKQ

-103 ELKIQDQARRLNE
+103 ELKIQEQARRLNE

-158 NNKYDELYEKYKN
+158 NNKYDELYEKYKT
-171 LKKNFKDFKDQNS
+171 LKKNFKDFKEQNS
-184 VQSERTNDSNIN
+184 AQSERSNDSNIN
-196 IEKYNLLKEK
+196 IEKYKLLKEK

-220 LNQEINA
+220 LNQEVNA

-237 LQQTIDSELFKNGTI
+237 LQQTIDSELFKSGAI
-252 NQYITPENIIDFVKL
+252 NQYITPENIIDFIKL
-267 KNEADGYRKE
+267 KSEADEYRKQ

-290 EIEQLNKEKKEN
+290 EIEQLNKEKKDN

-309 IESINIVKNNLNEN
+309 IEKSNIENNLNLN
-323 NHKLNSEIDDY
+323 DNKLNSEIDDY
-334 YYKKNFK
+334 YYKKSFK
-341 GRSNSQNILNIDNI
+341 GRSNSQNKLNIDNI

-361 LDFSENENNE
+361 LDFSENDNY
-371 NFNNDNY
+371 NNDNY
-378 SDRNSNKNYLN
+378 SDRNNNKNYLN
-389 ENLQLKTN
+389 ENLELKTN

-405 SGLLKEKSES
+405 SGLLKEKSEL

-425 LNESLSLNNDARDKI
+425 LNESISLNNNARDKI

-469 NLKISLSEL
+469 NLKKSLSDL
-478 QTFLKNYIAI
+478 QNFLKNYISI

-503 NFSDNVLV
+503 SFSDNILV

-520 SIQKYNLEYDIDSKL
+520 SIQKYNLEYDADSKL
-535 IKVIIETLTIL
+535 IKAIIDTLTIV

-555 KVYESNG
+555 KVFESNG
-562 YCKESKQKLE
+562 YCKESTQKLE

-577 IDTRNLNLENQKKDI
+577 INTRNLNLENQKNDI
-592 NFINNQLNE
+592 NYINNQLNE
-601 QIQENIKM
+601 QIQQNIKM

-624 FENSQLKRDIEFLN
+624 FENSQLKRDIDFLN

-681 ERNDAYQQLIKKN
+681 ERNDAYQQLNKKN
-694 NCNQSIN
+694 NLNQSIN
-701 IEKNTLNKLLNE
+701 IEKNTLNQLLNE
-713 FDIKINEK
+713 FDRKINEK
-721 EIKLDELK
+721 EVKLDELK

-744 KEFKNINYNPM
+744 NEINNINYNP
-755 DLNTINNKHQITNSL
+755 LNINPMNNKHQITNSF
-770 DYSIRK
+770 DYSIKK
-776 THADSNLYSNT
+776 TYADSNLYTNT
-787 EFNTHQN
+787 EFNNTHQN
-794 TINNQFPN
+794 TMSNQSPN
-802 YDNNLNYKYGNKE
+802 YDNNLNYKYGNNE

-820 IETNSNSS
+820 IETNNTNPS
-828 LTNSYFKNPEFYQND
+828 LTNSYSKNPEFFNND
-843 RKKLSY
+843 RKKITY

>member
-14 TNKLIEASKSL
+14 TNKLIQASKSL

-34 NTDNPLLTLKNEKN
+34 NPILTLNNEKN
-48 SKKYNNQIKDNN
+48 QIKIDNQIKDSNN
-60 ANSHN
+60 SNLQN
-65 LYGED
+65 LYAED
-70 TDYEIESISKNI
+70 TDYEIESISKHI

-87 NNYPYINSKQ
+87 NNYPNMNLKQ

-135 VIPLTEESIRS
+135 IIPLTEESIKS

-152 VKDESE
+152 IKDESE
-158 NNKYDELYEKYKN
+158 NNKYDELYEKYKK
-171 LKKNFKDFKDQNS
+171 LKKNFKDFKENS
-184 VQSERTNDSNIN
+184 AQSERSNDSNIN
-196 IEKYNLLKEK
+196 IEKYKLLKEK
-206 YKQLKN
+206 YKKLKN
-212 ENEKIVDL
+212 ENEEITDL
-220 LNQEINA
+220 LNQETKA
-227 TEEQKNIISI
+227 TEEQKNIISL

-252 NQYITPENIIDFVKL
+252 NQYISPENIIDFVKL
-267 KNEADGYRKE
+267 KNEADEYRKE

-302 NEIRKNS
+302 NESRKNS
-309 IESINIVKNNLNEN
+309 IESNNIENDSNIN
-323 NHKLNSEIDDY
+323 NHRLNSNIDDY

-341 GRSNSQNILNIDNI
+341 GRSNSQNKFNIDNI

-361 LDFSENENNE
+361 IDFSDNKSNDDNY
-371 NFNNDNY
+371 NNDNY
-378 SDRNSNKNYLN
+378 FERNNKKNYLN
-389 ENLQLKTN
+389 ENLNLKTN

-405 SGLLKEKSES
+405 SGLLKEKSEL

-425 LNESLSLNNDARDKI
+425 INESLSLNNDAKDKI
-440 KNLELEIGLKKNEL
+440 KSLELEIALKKNEL

-469 NLKISLSEL
+469 NLKISLSDL
-478 QTFLKNYIAI
+478 QNYLKNYITI
-488 FNKMANEDLNSLLTK
+488 LNKMANEDLNSLLTK
-503 NFSDNVLV
+503 SFSDNILI

-520 SIQKYNLEYDIDSKL
+520 SIQKYNLEYDKDSKL
-535 IKVIIETLTIL
+535 IKLVIDTLTIV

-555 KVYESNG
+555 KVFESNG
-562 YCKESKQKLE
+562 YCKESTQKLE

-577 IDTRNLNLENQKKDI
+577 INNRNLNLENQKKDI

-601 QIQENIKM
+601 QIQENIIV
-609 KSNNDNLIEDNSSLI
+609 KSNNDNLIKDNSFLI
-624 FENSQLKRDIEFLN
+624 FENSQLKRDIDFLN

-651 CKISQITDGKLS
+651 CKISQITDSKLS
-663 KIIKEAIN
+663 KIIKEIIN

-681 ERNDAYQQLIKKN
+681 ERNDAYQQLNKKN
-694 NCNQSIN
+694 NNNQSIN
-701 IEKNTLNKLLNE
+701 IEKNTLNQLLNE
-713 FDIKINEK
+713 FDRKINEK

-744 KEFKNINYNPM
+744 NDLKNTNYIPL
-755 DLNTINNKHQITNSL
+755 DFNTNNNKHLVTNSL

-794 TINNQFPN
+794 TMSNQFSN

-820 IETNSNSS
+820 IETNNSNSS
-828 LTNSYFKNPEFYQND
+828 LINSYIKNPEFSNND
-843 RKKLSY
+843 RKKITY
-849 QVINT
+849 QVLNT

>member
-14 TNKLIEASKSL
+14 TNKLIQASKSL

-34 NTDNPLLTLKNEKN
+34 NPILTLNNEKN
-48 SKKYNNQIKDNN
+48 QIKINNQIKDSNN
-60 ANSHN
+60 SNLQN
-65 LYGED
+65 LYAED
-70 TDYEIESISKNI
+70 TDYEIESISKHI

-87 NNYPYINSKQ
+87 NNYPNMNLKQ

-135 VIPLTEESIRS
+135 IIPLTEESIKS

-152 VKDESE
+152 IKDESE
-158 NNKYDELYEKYKN
+158 NNKYDELYEKYKK
-171 LKKNFKDFKDQNS
+171 LKKNFKDFKENS
-184 VQSERTNDSNIN
+184 AQSERSNDSNIN
-196 IEKYNLLKEK
+196 IEKYKLLKEK
-206 YKQLKN
+206 YKKLKN
-212 ENEKIVDL
+212 ENEEITDL
-220 LNQEINA
+220 LNQETKA
-227 TEEQKNIISI
+227 TEEQKNIISL

-252 NQYITPENIIDFVKL
+252 NQYISPENIIDFVKL
-267 KNEADGYRKE
+267 KNEADEYRKE

-302 NEIRKNS
+302 NESRKNS
-309 IESINIVKNNLNEN
+309 IESNNIENDSNIN
-323 NHKLNSEIDDY
+323 NHRLNSNIDDY

-341 GRSNSQNILNIDNI
+341 GRSNSQNKFNIDNI

-361 LDFSENENNE
+361 IDFSDNKSNDDNY
-371 NFNNDNY
+371 NNDNY
-378 SDRNSNKNYLN
+378 FERNNKKNYLN
-389 ENLQLKTN
+389 ENLNLKTN

-405 SGLLKEKSES
+405 SGLLKEKSEL

-425 LNESLSLNNDARDKI
+425 INESLSLNNDAKDKI
-440 KNLELEIGLKKNEL
+440 KSLELEIALKKNEL

-469 NLKISLSEL
+469 NLKISLSDL
-478 QTFLKNYIAI
+478 QNYLKNYITI
-488 FNKMANEDLNSLLTK
+488 LNKMANEDLNSLLTK
-503 NFSDNVLV
+503 SFSDNILI

-520 SIQKYNLEYDIDSKL
+520 SIQKYNLEYDKDSKL
-535 IKVIIETLTIL
+535 IKLVIDTLTIV

-555 KVYESNG
+555 KVFESNG
-562 YCKESKQKLE
+562 YCKESTQKLE

-577 IDTRNLNLENQKKDI
+577 INNRNLNLENQKKDI

-601 QIQENIKM
+601 QIQENIIV
-609 KSNNDNLIEDNSSLI
+609 KSNNDNLIKDNSFLI
-624 FENSQLKRDIEFLN
+624 FENSQLKRDIDFLN
-638 HFNNKNIDLMNII
+638 HFNNKNIDLMNIM
-651 CKISQITDGKLS
+651 CKISQITNSKLS
-663 KIIKEAIN
+663 KIIKEIIN

-681 ERNDAYQQLIKKN
+681 ERNDAYQQLNTKN
-694 NCNQSIN
+694 NNNQSIN
-701 IEKNTLNKLLNE
+701 IEKNTLNQLLNE
-713 FDIKINEK
+713 FDRKINEK

-744 KEFKNINYNPM
+744 NDLKNTNYIPL
-755 DLNTINNKHQITNSL
+755 DLNTNNNKHLVTNSL

-794 TINNQFPN
+794 TMSNQFSN

-820 IETNSNSS
+820 IETNNSNSS
-828 LTNSYFKNPEFYQND
+828 LINSYIKNPEFSNND
-843 RKKLSY
+843 RKKITY
-849 QVINT
+849 QVLNT